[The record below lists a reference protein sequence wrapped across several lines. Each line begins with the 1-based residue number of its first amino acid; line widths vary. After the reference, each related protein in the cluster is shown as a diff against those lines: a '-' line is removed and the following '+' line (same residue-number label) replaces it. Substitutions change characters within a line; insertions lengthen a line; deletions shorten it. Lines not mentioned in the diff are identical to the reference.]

1 MSDIVIREVAPNVWT
16 FSRPFILYKVL
27 PIGGRST
34 AIRLESGA
42 VWILASTP
50 LTDET
55 KQKLAE
61 LGDVEYIVAGN
72 SFHNLY
78 LKPYKE
84 AYPSAKLIGPEDLT
98 KKKDFAGLSLDIAF
112 SESNPA
118 PKLGFEGEIESCY
131 FSGYANKDIAYYH
144 KASKT
149 VIAADLLFN
158 MPATEQFSKTS
169 QWPKKTILFAGMKP
183 MGWQMPWFI
192 WAKQVNKAAMAAEA
206 KKVYSWDFDRMIPC
220 HGNVVETGAQAAW
233 KSAWDSYL
241 RDN

>member
-1 MSDIVIREVAPNVWT
+1 MSDIIIREVAQDVWT
-16 FSRPFILYKVL
+16 FSRPFVLFGTL

-34 AIRLESGA
+34 AIKLESGG

-61 LGDVEYIVAGN
+61 LGDVKYIVAGN

-84 AYPSAKLIGPEDLT
+84 AYPGAKLIGPEDLT
-98 KKKDFAGLSLDIAF
+98 KKKGFAGLVLDTAF
-112 SESNPA
+112 SATNPEPA
-118 PKLGFEGEIESCY
+118 LGFEDEIEACY
-131 FSGYANKDIAYYH
+131 FSGYANKDTAYYH

-158 MPATEQFSKTS
+158 LPGTEQFSKSS
-169 QWPKKTILFAGMKP
+169 QSPKSILFGGMRP
-183 MGWQMPWFI
+183 TGWQMPWFL
-192 WAKQVNKAAMAAEA
+192 WAKQVDKSAMAREA
-206 KKVYSWDFDRMIPC
+206 KKVYSWDFDRYIPC
-220 HGNVVETGAQAAW
+220 HGDVIEAGAQAAW
-233 KSAWDSYL
+233 KAAWASYL
-241 RDN
+241 S